1 MAETTVRELADVV
14 GIPVN
19 RLLAQLGESG
29 LPHTE
34 ADERIND
41 QEKTQLFTYLRR
53 LHGKGGGGRVGRA
66 PQDRLDA
73 RTQEDSRR

>member
-34 ADERIND
+34 ADQRIND
-41 QEKTQLFTYLRR
+41 QEKAQLFTHLRR
-53 LHGKGGGGRVGRA
+53 LHGKSGG
-66 PQDRLDA
+66 
-73 RTQEDSRR
+73 